1 MLDLKI
7 DIKKMDNQETEQV
20 AGGYAGEANKK
31 VVAGLESGYL
41 AVRSQ
46 PEFKY
51 ENEKSTRLVNGDVVY
66 ITGNYCM
73 GTGING
79 APCMYVW
86 VFVPSTGESGY
97 VNLGFLR

>member
-1 MLDLKI
+1 MIDLKI
-7 DIKKMDNQETEQV
+7 DIKKMDKKDTEQV
-20 AGGYAGEANKK
+20 AGGFAGQANEK
-31 VVAGLESGYL
+31 VVSGLEGGYL